1 MAFSVATAKVDITPT
16 LSTNP
21 YMAGYGTVDG
31 GRIATSSTPYQPLYA
46 RAIVLWE
53 DTFPHLILS
62 ADLLAFPRAMHQRI
76 RARILALASWQS
88 SEILLQAT
96 HTHNGPALIDSLQ
109 PYISYGLSDLTLI
122 RSYGTALEDKI
133 VALVGT
139 ALAAPRTA
147 VTLDYKVAS
156 QNFAT
161 NRVGLPYTETAVP
174 ILVARR
180 SNGVPRAV
188 IFSYA
193 CHPVSAGWRTL
204 FDGDF
209 PAAAC
214 NYLENQTAGCFA
226 LFLQGAAGDQDPLGA
241 RGWALRDQHGN
252 SLGTAVSSAMS
263 SPGRTIAGPLLTYY
277 QEVQLPLDI
286 TLTPANLVGV
296 RAAFVA
302 RLGNPEGQPLWYQR
316 HAQGMIARID
326 SNNLPTAV
334 PSPFQVWKLSGSP
347 QLKIAMVGGELVS
360 GYAAYFRAGH
370 GGANGIVVGGYA
382 NESCCYIPSN
392 EFLPPYMPYGSY
404 EGGWDPD
411 QPGIGGG
418 SMTVYGHLA
427 HFKGGS
433 NGVEATV
440 VNAMNALLG

>member
-1 MAFSVATAKVDITPT
+1 MAFSVSTAKVDITPT
-16 LSTNP
+16 LNTNP
-21 YMAGYGTVDG
+21 YLAGYGTTQE

-53 DTFPHLILS
+53 EASPHLILT
-62 ADLLAFPRAMHQRI
+62 ADVLAFPRAMHQRI
-76 RARILALASWQS
+76 RARVLALAGWYS

-96 HTHNGPALIDSLQ
+96 HTHNGPALIDTLQ
-109 PYISYGLSDLTLI
+109 LHTAYGLSNLALI
-122 RSYGTALEDKI
+122 RAYSSALEDKI
-133 VALVGT
+133 VALAQT

-147 VTLDYKVAS
+147 VSLDYKVAS
-156 QNFAT
+156 QNFSI
-161 NRVGLPYTETAVP
+161 NRVGLTYTETTVP

-188 IFSYA
+188 IFSYG

-214 NYLENQTAGCFA
+214 NYIENRTAGCFA
-226 LFLQGAAGDQDPLGA
+226 LFLQGAAGDQDPIGA

-252 SLGTAVSSAMS
+252 ALGSTVSSAMS
-263 SPGRTIAGPLLTYY
+263 GSGRTITGPLLTYY

-286 TLTPANLVGV
+286 TVTPANLANV
-296 RAAFVA
+296 RAAYVA
-302 RLGNPEGQPLWYQR
+302 RLGNPEGQPSWYQR

-326 SNNLPTAV
+326 SNSFPTSV
-334 PSPFQVWKLSGSP
+334 PSPFQVWKLSGNP
-347 QLKIAMVGGELVS
+347 QLKIAMIGGELVS
-360 GYAAYFRAGH
+360 GYAAYFRARQN
-370 GGANGIVVGGYA
+370 GANGVIVGGYA

-392 EFLPPYMPYGSY
+392 EFLPPYMPQGSY

-411 QPGIGGG
+411 YPGIAGG
-418 SMTVYGHLA
+418 SMTVYGYPA
-427 HFKGGS
+427 HFKGGTG
-433 NGVEATV
+433 GVEAAV
-440 VNAMNALLG
+440 INAMNAMLG

>member
-1 MAFSVATAKVDITPT
+1 MAFSVSTAKVDITPT

-46 RAIVLWE
+46 RAIVLW
-53 DTFPHLILS
+53 DDSSPNLILS
-62 ADLLAFPRAMHQRI
+62 ADVLAFPRAMHQRI
-76 RARILALASWQS
+76 RSRVLALAGWS
-88 SEILLQAT
+88 SSDILIQAT
-96 HTHNGPALIDSLQ
+96 HTHNGPALVDTLQ
-109 PYISYGLSDLTLI
+109 PHTSYGLSDLTLI
-122 RSYGTALEDKI
+122 RAYCVALEDKI
-133 VALVGT
+133 VALVQT
-139 ALAAPRTA
+139 ALAAQRTG

-156 QNFAT
+156 QNFAV

-188 IFSYA
+188 IFSYG
-193 CHPVSAGWRTL
+193 CHPVSAGFRTL

-214 NYLENQTAGCFA
+214 NYLENQTAGSFA
-226 LFLQGAAGDQDPLGA
+226 LFLQGAAGDQDPTGA
-241 RGWALRDQHGN
+241 RGWALRDQQGN
-252 SLGTAVSSAMS
+252 ALGATVSSAMS
-263 SPGRTIAGPLLTYY
+263 SVGRMIAGPLLTSY

-286 TLTPANLVGV
+286 TLDPANLVNV

-302 RLGNPEGQPLWYQR
+302 RLGNPGGQPPWYQR

-326 SNNLPTAV
+326 SNSLPTSV

-347 QLKIAMVGGELVS
+347 QLKIAMIGGELVS
-360 GYAAYFRAGH
+360 GYAAYFRAGQ
-370 GGANGIVVGGYA
+370 GGANGIIVGGYA

-392 EFLPPYMPYGSY
+392 EFLPPYMPQGSY

-411 QPGIGGG
+411 FPGIAGG
-418 SMTVYGHLA
+418 SMTVYGHPA
-427 HFKGGS
+427 HFKGGN

-440 VNAMNALLG
+440 INAMNAMLG